1 MASEAPVKLDGW
13 GLLRMVIIAVGSA
26 ISGQKEGE
34 ALAEGDIE
42 AIAGAVV
49 TLAMIGWG
57 IYVRWNARMVPTEV
71 AVRPNIPVQ
80 SSATG
85 RIVTGPGARL
95 T

>member
-1 MASEAPVKLDGW
+1 MASETPTKLDGW
-13 GLLRMVIIAVGSA
+13 GLLRMVIIAVGGA
-26 ISGQKEGE
+26 VSGQKGGE

-42 AIAGAVV
+42 AIASAVV
-49 TLAMIGWG
+49 TLATIGWG

-71 AVRPNIPVQ
+71 AVKPNIPVQ

-85 RIVTGPGARL
+85 KIVTGPGAKL